1 MFMLGLW
8 VMELRILEFRLKVAA
23 RMKSESEISAE
34 KFLADQVCQ
43 ESDQDFFWKL
53 IKFGRLDGVWWE
65 KVLGFGYG
73 VGYWI
78 LEVG

>member
-1 MFMLGLW
+1 MFMLVLW

-43 ESDQDFFWKL
+43 ESDQDFF
-53 IKFGRLDGVWWE
+53 
-65 KVLGFGYG
+65 
-73 VGYWI
+73 
-78 LEVG
+78 